1 MNDINLR
8 MKKKKAA
15 MKPLDLC
22 LVVGMFLTGFDSKK
36 LNTLYVDKDMEYHGL
51 LQAFSRTNRVLNEKK
66 RFGKIVCFRDLKNN
80 VDTSIKLFSNSDN
93 LEDIVRPPFETV
105 KQEYKALTTEFLHKY
120 PSPGSIDFLQSE
132 NDKKNFVLA
141 FRDIIR
147 KHAEI
152 QIYEDYSEDAD
163 DLGLTE
169 QQFNDYKSKYLDIT
183 VGFINPLATPSS
195 VEEDPAPYG
204 NNQGLEDI
212 DFCLELLHS
221 DIINVDYILEL
232 IADLDP
238 YSDDYSAKRQHIID
252 TMIKDAGMRGKAKL
266 IDGFIQKNVDEDK
279 ENFMNGRNKAD
290 GTNELEERLTQ
301 YIVSERNKA
310 ISDLADEEQISAEV
324 LNLYIKEYDYLQKG
338 QPEIIQKALKEKH
351 LGLIKTRKALTRVI
365 DRLHCIIRTFNW
377 E

>member
-1 MNDINLR
+1 
-8 MKKKKAA
+8 
-15 MKPLDLC
+15 
-22 LVVGMFLTGFDSKK
+22 
-36 LNTLYVDKDMEYHGL
+36 MEYHGL

-80 VDTSIKLFSNSDN
+80 VDTSIKLFSNSN
-93 LEDIVRPPFETV
+93 NPEDIVRPPFEEV
-105 KQEYKALTTEFLHKY
+105 KKEYKDLATEFLQKY
-120 PSPGSIDFLQSE
+120 STPSSIDLLQSE

-163 DLGLTE
+163 DLGMTE

-183 VGFINPLATPSS
+183 VGFINPPATPS
-195 VEEDPAPYG
+195 VVAEDPVPYG
-204 NNQGLEDI
+204 NEQGLEDI

-221 DIINVDYILEL
+221 DIINVAYILEL
-232 IADLDP
+232 IAELDP
-238 YSDDYSAKRQHIID
+238 YSEDYSEKRQHILD

-290 GTNELEERLTQ
+290 GTNELEERLNQ

-310 ISDLADEEQISAEV
+310 VCDLADEEQISADV
-324 LNLYIKEYDYLQKG
+324 LNLYMKEYDYLQKE

-351 LGLIKTRKALTRVI
+351 LGLIKTRKALTRI
-365 DRLHCIIRTFNW
+365 MERLRNIIRTFNW